1 MLFNS
6 DILLFNVH
14 IIISVNSVSVIK
26 DINISLKY
34 LYSAMSLRSISEEV
48 KKKIIQN
55 NSVLFCSSV
64 SFSFFIYFRMKV
76 KV

>member
-6 DILLFNVH
+6 DVLLFNAH
-14 IIISVNSVSVIK
+14 IIISVSSVSVIK

-34 LYSAMSLRSISEEV
+34 LYSAILSRFISEEI
-48 KKKIIQN
+48 KKKIVQSS
-55 NSVLFCSSV
+55 SVLFCSSI
-64 SFSFFIYFRMKV
+64 SFSSSVCFRMKV